1 MYIVT
6 KLFDIDIKT
15 DRWINRIKLKTQM
28 QIDKPMDTSVLTK
41 RSKLYN
47 GKNKVS
53 STNGAGITGYQ
64 HAEECELS
72 RIYHM
77 AQN

>member
-1 MYIVT
+1 M
-6 KLFDIDIKT
+6 
-15 DRWINRIKLKTQM
+15 NRIKLKIQM

-41 RSKLYN
+41 RPKLYY

-53 STNGAGITGYQ
+53 STNGAGLTGQ
-64 HAEECELS
+64 QPAEECELS
-72 RIYHM
+72 RIYHT